1 MKILWIQN
9 GSALGAPLPA
19 ILEGLA
25 DNIELIYSSNPKD
38 APELCAAHTPDLIV
52 ISAGSS
58 DEEGLRYAAHI
69 KRDFQSV
76 KVCFVIDTKIDA
88 LVKAAKTAGAD
99 IVAPESISYEE
110 LNQLYQ
116 YSKMHYR
123 VFPASD
129 S

>member
-9 GSALGAPLPA
+9 GSTSGTPLPV
-19 ILEGLA
+19 ILEGLS
-25 DNIELIYSSNPKD
+25 DNKELIFSSNPED
-38 APELCAAHTPDLIV
+38 APELCAAHKPELV
-52 ISAGSS
+52 VVSAGSS
-58 DEEGLRYAAHI
+58 DQVDFDCVAHI

-76 KVCFVIDTKIDA
+76 KVCFVMDTKIDT
-88 LVKAAKTAGAD
+88 LVKAAKTVGAD
-99 IVAPESISYEE
+99 IVVPENISNEE

-123 VFPASD
+123 VFPASN